1 MSSLSL
7 PLSFLPPFL
16 PLHACLC
23 ACVCVSVCV
32 CVCACVCL
40 HVCITSHHKLTIS
53 PCRSPLLPTFPTHT
67 TPTSLTGHPH
77 PLGCTLELCGICLRM
92 SFELH
97 IDGCVID
104 SVLCLIEI
112 PGVSPLLS
120 FCDQP
125 DLRPKLLT
133 SARETSRMDRL
144 CKVLKLYFLN
154 LFFIEV

>member
-1 MSSLSL
+1 
-7 PLSFLPPFL
+7 
-16 PLHACLC
+16 
-23 ACVCVSVCV
+23 
-32 CVCACVCL
+32 
-40 HVCITSHHKLTIS
+40 
-53 PCRSPLLPTFPTHT
+53 
-67 TPTSLTGHPH
+67 
-77 PLGCTLELCGICLRM
+77 M

-97 IDGCVID
+97 VDGCIID

-125 DLRPKLLT
+125 DLGPKLLT

-154 LFFIEV
+154 LFFIEVQLNYSVVLMTAIEQSDLVIYTYINVYTYLGVE